1 MILAEYLDFRVYLLR
16 FDENSKSMDPGYP
29 QDVENWRGVPRNIDA
44 VFTSVFDGR
53 TYFFKGGIHKLHWQ
67 AIERGKVALL
77 MVNIFYKFF
86 F

>member
-1 MILAEYLDFRVYLLR
+1 MISNFGFNFDRKSTSWLLAEYFRVNLFR

-53 TYFFKGGIHKLHWQ
+53 TYFFKGGIHKL
-67 AIERGKVALL
+67 R
-77 MVNIFYKFF
+77 
-86 F
+86 